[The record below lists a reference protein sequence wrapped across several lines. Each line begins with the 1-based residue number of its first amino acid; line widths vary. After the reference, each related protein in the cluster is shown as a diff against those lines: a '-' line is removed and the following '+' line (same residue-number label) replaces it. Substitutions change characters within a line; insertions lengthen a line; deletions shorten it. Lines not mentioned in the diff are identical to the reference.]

1 MDNFKVIYK
10 ILKLLEVA
18 MDYDEFDRS
27 QLTAEYLGI
36 SKNRLNT
43 ILIMLQEEGYVHG
56 VMHAQGLRGVKLSR
70 NFGITLKGLE
80 YLEENSTMKKA
91 AALIKGIK
99 DTIPGL

>member
-36 SKNRLNT
+36 SKNRLNA

-56 VMHAQGLRGVKLSR
+56 VMNAQGLRGVKLSR